1 MAFVNSTSYDGQNRT
16 DWFAKTLYG
25 AKSLNYFSP
34 LLNVNGKVK
43 IPQLAVGS
51 ILQAAACDW
60 NASGDVTLSEKTITP
75 CDVMVNVTLCV
86 DDLTTHFESEYLRGN
101 AQGQTIP
108 ADLNAFILDQMGK
121 KIANDLEVGIWAGFA
136 GCSGLTTLLSGD
148 SSVVDVTATTGT
160 VNSST
165 IIAELN
171 RIYDAIDPLIVTD
184 TDNLKIFV
192 PIAWIGYYK
201 QAVAAASAESYY
213 TKDAPLTFLGIELVG
228 TPGLSGKK
236 AVCTTKENL
245 WFATNLMSDWNYL
258 KVLNMS
264 ELDGSANVRFSAR
277 MRFSVDFKFG
287 EFIVFY
293 N

>member
-25 AKSLNYFSP
+25 AKSINYFSP

-43 IPQLAVGS
+43 IPQLTVGS

-60 NASGDVTLSEKTITP
+60 NASGNVTLAEKTIDP

-86 DDLTTHFESEYLRGN
+86 DDLTAHFESEYLRGN

-121 KIANDLEVGIWAGFA
+121 KIANDLEVGIWQGFA

-148 SSVVDVTATTGT
+148 SAVVDVTATTGT

-165 IIAELN
+165 IITELN

-184 TDNLKIFV
+184 TENLKLFV

-201 QAVAAASAESYY
+201 QAVAAASAEAYY

-228 TPGLSGKK
+228 TPGLTGKK
-236 AVCTTKENL
+236 AVCTTKDNL

-277 MRFSVDFKFG
+277 MRFAVDYKFG